1 MRLVVGLG
9 TPGPKYAANRHN
21 VGFLAVNAIVR
32 RHSFGPF
39 KSRFQ
44 GLIAEGTVAAA
55 RLHILKPMTFMNES
69 GRALGEVVRFYKLE
83 PSEVLVIHDELD
95 LAPGK
100 VKVKQGG
107 GSAGHNGLRSIDA
120 HIGPDYWRL
129 RIGIGHPGDPN
140 LVYPYVLS
148 NFFAEDVVWLE
159 SLLPAIAEALP
170 LILSGDDNRFMTKL
184 ALLTK
189 PQRPKPPPKD
199 AGPDA
204 AEDEPGPGDPAADPR
219 ERDPED

>member
-9 TPGPKYAANRHN
+9 NPGPKYAANRHN

-44 GLIAEGTVAAA
+44 GLIAEGTVEAV

-69 GRALGEVVRFYKLE
+69 GRALGEVVRFYKLA

-148 NFFAEDVVWLE
+148 DFFAEDVAWLE
-159 SLLPAIAEALP
+159 KLLPAIAEALP
-170 LILSGDDNRFMTKL
+170 LILAGEDNRFMTKL

-189 PQRPKPPPKD
+189 PQRPKPPPQD
-199 AGPDA
+199 AGSDA
-204 AEDEPGPGDPAADPR
+204 AKDGPGPGDPAADPR

>member
-9 TPGPKYAANRHN
+9 NPGPKYAANRHN
-21 VGFLAVNAIVR
+21 VGFTAVNAIVR

-39 KSRFQ
+39 RSRFQ
-44 GLIAEGTVAAA
+44 GLIAEGTVGEAG
-55 RLHILKPMTFMNES
+55 LYVLKPMTFMNES
-69 GRALGEVVRFYKLE
+69 GRALGEVVRFYKLL

-129 RIGIGHPGDPN
+129 RIGIGHPGDPD

-148 NFFAEDVVWLE
+148 NFFAEDEAWLE
-159 SLLPAIAEALP
+159 KLLPAIAEALP
-170 LILSGDDNRFMTKL
+170 IILAGDDNRFMTKL

-199 AGPDA
+199 AGADEAKDGA
-204 AEDEPGPGDPAADPR
+204 APGDPAAGTR
-219 ERDPED
+219 NGNPED

>member
-9 TPGPKYAANRHN
+9 NPGPKYAANRHN

-44 GLIAEGTVAAA
+44 GLIAEGTVVGA

-69 GRALGEVVRFYKLE
+69 GRAVGEVVRFYKLA

-148 NFFAEDVVWLE
+148 DFFEEDVIWLE
-159 SLLPAIAEALP
+159 KLLPAVAEALP

-189 PQRPKPPPKD
+189 PPRPRPKDEGADAGKD
-199 AGPDA
+199 ATA
-204 AEDEPGPGDPAADPR
+204 PGGLAADPR
-219 ERDPED
+219 ARDPED

>member
-9 TPGPKYAANRHN
+9 NPGPKYVANRHN

-69 GRALGEVVRFYKLE
+69 GRAVGEVVRFYKLA

-148 NFFAEDVVWLE
+148 DFFEEDVIWL
-159 SLLPAIAEALP
+159 
-170 LILSGDDNRFMTKL
+170 
-184 ALLTK
+184 
-189 PQRPKPPPKD
+189 
-199 AGPDA
+199 
-204 AEDEPGPGDPAADPR
+204 
-219 ERDPED
+219 